1 MSMYIFV
8 DKSIKEDV
16 NEITVHFQVPSDM
29 TPDEAMRTI
38 DELVQLADDNDDIQI
53 LSHEHSVYSIYQYSD
68 LADTIK

>member
-8 DKSIKEDV
+8 DTSIKKDV

-29 TPDEAMRTI
+29 TPNEAMKTI
-38 DELVQLADDNDDIQI
+38 DDLVKLADNNENIKI
-53 LSHEHSVYSIYQYSD
+53 LSHEHSVYSVYQYGP

>member
-1 MSMYIFV
+1 MYIFV
-8 DKSIKEDV
+8 DTSIKENV

-29 TPDEAMRTI
+29 TPDEAIKTI
-38 DELVQLADDNDDIQI
+38 DDLVQLADNNENIKI

>member
-8 DKSIKEDV
+8 DTSIKEDV

-29 TPDEAMRTI
+29 TPDEAVKTI
-38 DELVQLADDNDDIQI
+38 DDLVKLADNNEDIKI
-53 LSHEHSVYSIYQYSD
+53 LSHEHSVYSVYQYSD

>member
-8 DKSIKEDV
+8 DTSIKEDV

-29 TPDEAMRTI
+29 TADEAMQTI
-38 DELVQLADDNDDIQI
+38 DNLVKLADDNDDIKI